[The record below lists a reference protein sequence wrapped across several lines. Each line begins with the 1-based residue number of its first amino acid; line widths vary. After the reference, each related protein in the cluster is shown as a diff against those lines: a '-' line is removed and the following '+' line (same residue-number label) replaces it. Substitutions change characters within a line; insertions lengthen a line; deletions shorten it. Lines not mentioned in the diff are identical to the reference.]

1 MSYRAAGTGGRRW
14 TCAAASSP
22 PTARATARAG
32 CPPATPR
39 TRCRWAPG
47 RGGVAG
53 ARPHLPALPSVQGAS
68 SLLREHAP
76 AVRAWP
82 GGGFGRTPAQRRD
95 TRGPRGTR
103 ASPAAAAPSIAASGV
118 TPRRPHGSRAGRAAE
133 PRSGPLPGRLSQE
146 TLRPRLGP
154 PCPGPP
160 QAPDSE
166 SPPCSFSELQP
177 RHPSEHR
184 AALLALRLRL
194 CISRC
199 RLVGCHRPPVTGP
212 PPAAHRG
219 GRKAPAPPGAPSL
232 PGLPPAAPAFS
243 SPPTPA
249 PHFILTPPLGACT
262 LLRGRSARRDSEWP
276 APGSADALWS
286 LSFVSR
292 GAAGHGVREGEV
304 SSAPAGPKP
313 GAPPASRER
322 DPRPR
327 RPR

>member
-1 MSYRAAGTGGRRW
+1 MDLCGRLLTAHGQGYGKSGLPTSHTADSLQVGPGAG
-14 TCAAASSP
+14 
-22 PTARATARAG
+22 
-32 CPPATPR
+32 
-39 TRCRWAPG
+39 G
-47 RGGVAG
+47 RGGSATPSPGFALRAG
-53 ARPHLPALPSVQGAS
+53 RLQSPPGGVARP
-68 SLLREHAP
+68 REHAP

-82 GGGFGRTPAQRRD
+82 GGGFGRTLAQRRD

-103 ASPAAAAPSIAASGV
+103 ASPAAAAPTA
-118 TPRRPHGSRAGRAAE
+118 HGRGGLQSRARAPCLGR
-133 PRSGPLPGRLSQE
+133 PSQE

-154 PCPGPP
+154 PCP
-160 QAPDSE
+160 AP
-166 SPPCSFSELQP
+166 
-177 RHPSEHR
+177 R
-184 AALLALRLRL
+184 RLRTPSPHPVRSL
-194 CISRC
+194 KCSHVTPRSTGPQGRPSRSPAQTVCSSRC

-232 PGLPPAAPAFS
+232 PGQPPAAPAFS